1 MESSVNARARLG
13 PLDRVPPQNVEA
25 ERAVLGG
32 VLLDPE
38 AATKAVEIVSPESFY
53 RPANARI
60 FRAILSLFTRREPID
75 VMTLS
80 EELGKS
86 GDLEAIGGIAALT
99 DLVDST
105 PSAANI
111 EHYARIVL
119 DKYILRQLI
128 RASTEIA
135 EDAFA
140 ADREADVILD
150 ASEQKIFKISES
162 RVSQGFIHIKDILK
176 ERFDEIQ
183 RVHETRMSITGLP
196 TGFVDLDAH
205 TAGFHPSDLVIIAG
219 RPSMGKTSFALN
231 IAQHVAL
238 VEHRS
243 VAIFSLEMSK
253 EQLVQRL
260 LCSEAQVDCTGAPRV
275 PREGHRVE
283 LTNAAGLLSRRA
295 HLHRR
300 HAGDLDARDARE
312 GPAAQV
318 GARRRRS
325 SSSTTSSSCAAA
337 SASENRQQEI
347 SAISRCLKA
356 LAKELSIPVIAL
368 SQLSRAVEARGG
380 DRRPMLSDLRESGAI
395 EQDADVVLF
404 LYRPSSTIRT
414 IRTKQGKAE
423 LIIGKQR
430 NGPTGIVKL
439 AFRADVHALPIRR
452 RADEEPQPAH
462 GAAFKVTPFVSS
474 RQVSFPRAPP
484 GDRAAVFILL
494 ADRAALPAG
503 LRERPRQSFSRCDRI
518 GLGSIPLVVV
528 TSLFVGAV
536 AAVQAAYQFQEY
548 VPIQFLGTVVGKS
561 VILELGPGAHRARR
575 GGARERVHRG
585 GARHDEGHRADRRDG
600 DDRDRPGAIPRA
612 PAHRRRARSCFRC
625 SRSSPIFSP
634 SSERRWSRTSPIGV
648 STARSNRGIKLLF
661 NVSGRPRRP
670 RKTFVFGEII
680 ALMGCYNGFETRGGA
695 EGVGVST
702 MQAVVSC
709 VPPDS
714 HHELHSGVAALPH
727 HFLQGQR
734 SR

>member
-253 EQLVQRL
+253 ELLVQRL
-260 LCSEAQVDCTGAPRV
+260 LCSEAQVDSQKVRRGFTSAKDIER
-275 PREGHRVE
+275 
-283 LTNAAGLLSRRA
+283 LTNAAGLLSDAPVFIDDTPAISTLDMRA
-295 HLHRR
+295 R
-300 HAGDLDARDARE
+300 
-312 GPAAQV
+312 
-318 GARRRRS
+318 ARRLKSEHDIALVIIDYLQLARCSER
-325 SSSTTSSSCAAA
+325 
-337 SASENRQQEI
+337 SENRQQEI
-347 SAISRCLKA
+347 SSISRSLKA

-395 EQDADVVLF
+395 EQDADLVLF
-404 LYRPSSTIRT
+404 LYRPEFYDPDDPD
-414 IRTKQGKAE
+414 KQGKAE

-430 NGPTGIVKL
+430 NGPTGIVPLVFEKTYTRFHS
-439 AFRADVHALPIRR
+439 AARD
-452 RADEEPQPAH
+452 
-462 GAAFKVTPFVSS
+462 GAAP
-474 RQVSFPRAPP
+474 APE
-484 GDRAAVFILL
+484 VF
-494 ADRAALPAG
+494 
-503 LRERPRQSFSRCDRI
+503 
-518 GLGSIPLVVV
+518 
-528 TSLFVGAV
+528 
-536 AAVQAAYQFQEY
+536 
-548 VPIQFLGTVVGKS
+548 
-561 VILELGPGAHRARR
+561 
-575 GGARERVHRG
+575 
-585 GARHDEGHRADRRDG
+585 
-600 DDRDRPGAIPRA
+600 
-612 PAHRRRARSCFRC
+612 
-625 SRSSPIFSP
+625 
-634 SSERRWSRTSPIGV
+634 
-648 STARSNRGIKLLF
+648 
-661 NVSGRPRRP
+661 
-670 RKTFVFGEII
+670 
-680 ALMGCYNGFETRGGA
+680 
-695 EGVGVST
+695 
-702 MQAVVSC
+702 
-709 VPPDS
+709 
-714 HHELHSGVAALPH
+714 
-727 HFLQGQR
+727 
-734 SR
+734 